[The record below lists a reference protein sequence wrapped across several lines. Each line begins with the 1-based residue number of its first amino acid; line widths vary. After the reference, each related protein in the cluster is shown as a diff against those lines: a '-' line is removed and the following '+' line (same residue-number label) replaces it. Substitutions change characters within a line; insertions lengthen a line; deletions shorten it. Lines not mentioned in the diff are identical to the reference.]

1 MAARRTAAGPR
12 NAAHPK
18 GRPARLCRP
27 GTPLFVLV
35 ISLRNI
41 GPIVKGKRPKPGR
54 IFLPGPPPLQ
64 KMVKTCILV
73 ASYNHT
79 RETDRWTKQ
88 AHCTKP
94 ICGSYTKS

>member
-64 KMVKTCILV
+64 KMVNEFRRQIIYGKLFNPHPLYIL
-73 ASYNHT
+73 AIAK
-79 RETDRWTKQ
+79 E
-88 AHCTKP
+88 
-94 ICGSYTKS
+94 